1 MKIRRVAGGV
11 IIKTIKGKPYILLIQ
26 RAPDDHFPLR
36 YEFPRGGC
44 DQKETL
50 HQTVKR
56 EVKEETNLDIEPKKL
71 IDTTE
76 YIDNDKNQKNI
87 QFNFLCSR
95 KNPNQ
100 EVVLSHEHSDY
111 KWVGSVGE
119 LELML
124 NTDVRK
130 TVTKVFERFRQ
141 LVNYDFEDFEEDKQ
155 KISE

>member
-1 MKIRRVAGGV
+1 MKLRRVSGGV
-11 IIKTIKGKPYILLIQ
+11 VIKFIQGKQYVLLIQ

-44 DQKETL
+44 DANESIYD
-50 HQTVKR
+50 TVKR
-56 EVKEETNLDIEPKKL
+56 EIKEETNLDVELKKL

-76 YIDNDKNQKNI
+76 YINNDKNQKNI
-87 QFNFLCSR
+87 QFNFLCKR

-111 KWVGSVGE
+111 KWVESVGE

-130 TVTKVFERFRQ
+130 TITKVFEKFRQ
-141 LVNYDFEDFEEDKQ
+141 LINYDFEDYEEDKH